1 MEWVH
6 INDERPLVKQ
16 AINMISLFTGDGNL
30 EGVALCNYYNYARSY
45 MLDSTSEDEEEED
58 RFFDK
63 KFPGVQIKTVQYDS
77 TISSDTILVQKIEFQ
92 YEPQRTNDFF
102 FINPQ
107 FLTSKKE
114 NPFSKATRNSEI
126 DFGCNQ
132 ELILTLQMSFP
143 ANYQIDHMPK
153 NIIVRAPDSSFFYKR
168 RAYTDSTQIYFT
180 QTFEIKRSIFDKEE
194 YPGIKEF
201 FDRVFALMNEE
212 IVLKKKK

>member
-1 MEWVH
+1 
-6 INDERPLVKQ
+6 
-16 AINMISLFTGDGNL
+16 
-30 EGVALCNYYNYARSY
+30 
-45 MLDSTSEDEEEED
+45 
-58 RFFDK
+58 
-63 KFPGVQIKTVQYDS
+63 
-77 TISSDTILVQKIEFQ
+77 
-92 YEPQRTNDFF
+92 
-102 FINPQ
+102 
-107 FLTSKKE
+107 
-114 NPFSKATRNSEI
+114 
-126 DFGCNQ
+126 
-132 ELILTLQMSFP
+132 MSFP